1 MNEWMIQDPCFTLS
15 CCFTLFRG
23 TKRIYFIFPF
33 SKPSSWMFCLTLP
46 SPFYSPLPL
55 LEEVSRILKADGY
68 YRNAKFS
75 TMTRYLRPQESYWK
89 SMPLAFLTSDTLIST
104 SLVSHWYQFVSIS
117 VAFLIVQ
124 IILHYL
130 ETHHPDNALFI
141 NMQQTKMNILTCTSE
156 RRK

>member
-23 TKRIYFIFPF
+23 TKRIYFIFTF

-55 LEEVSRILKADGY
+55 LEVSRILKADGY

-89 SMPLAFLTSDTLIST
+89 SMPLAFLTSDILIST